1 MNQRFENLKSSLG
14 HSVVSTKPSWSYYSQ
29 LIEDSKYCIVGLE
42 TTYRDAL
49 EMNTT
54 YLVGKTL
61 EGETMLLPKQL
72 MEQANIITMDEN
84 HQPSDDDEQQM
95 EESLSKLNEH
105 SHISMTDILKTTYS
119 SHGNI
124 VRCVTGS
131 FN

>member
-14 HSVVSTKPSWSYYSQ
+14 HSTVSTKPSWSYYSQ

-72 MEQANIITMDEN
+72 IEQANIITMD
-84 HQPSDDDEQQM
+84 QPSDDDDDEQQM
-95 EESLSKLNEH
+95 EESHSKLNEH
-105 SHISMTDILKTTYS
+105 SHISVTDILKTSYS